1 MKAQS
6 PPRAGPSVAAILV
19 ALPMVAVLAAI
30 VHGATGADPALWAH
44 LTEHV
49 LARVVANT
57 AVLVVGVVVIAVAL
71 GTSLAWLT
79 AACEFPGRG
88 FFAWALYLPM
98 AVPAYVLAFVAVA
111 TLDYA
116 GAVPTALRAWFGA
129 DFAVPPIRST
139 VGVIAVLGFAS
150 YPYVYLMARGA
161 FLTHGARVLEAAQS
175 LGYGPWAGLV
185 RVAIPL
191 ARPWLAGGAALV
203 AMETLAD
210 FGAVSVF
217 NYDTFTTAIYK
228 AWYGLFSVETALAL
242 ALLLLGFVAIAL
254 AAEQLARGRGRHTAA
269 DSGTRAPV
277 RLALTGPRGW
287 LAFTF
292 AVAVFAAGFLLPG
305 IALVRWAL
313 EVAPID
319 LDARYVTYILRT
331 LSLAGMAAVACLAL
345 ALALGYAN
353 RLSKGIAAHAA
364 ARVATLGYAIP
375 GTVLAV
381 GVVTVLGGLD
391 EAFRTL
397 AGGEGLWLQG
407 TVLALLLGYVARF
420 LAVAYG
426 PVLGGFARIRPSLEE
441 AARSLGLAPREI
453 LARLH
458 LPLLGAGVGTA
469 LLLVF
474 VDVMK
479 EMPITLMTR
488 PFGWDTLAVRVFEMT
503 AEGEWQR
510 AALPALAIVVA
521 GLLPVVLLTWRM
533 ERAARAA

>member
-1 MKAQS
+1 MKALS
-6 PPRAGPSVAAILV
+6 PRAGPTVAAILV

-44 LTEHV
+44 LTEYV
-49 LARVVANT
+49 LPRVVANT
-57 AVLVVGVVVIAVAL
+57 AVLVIGVVAIAVAL

-79 AACEFPGRG
+79 AACDFPGRG
-88 FFAWALYLPM
+88 FFSWALYLPM
-98 AVPAYVLAFVAVA
+98 AMPAYVLAFVAVA

-116 GAVPTALRAWFGA
+116 GAVPMALRGWFGA
-129 DFAVPPIRST
+129 DLDVPPIRST
-139 VGVIAVLGFAS
+139 GGVIAVLGFAS

-175 LGYGPWAGLV
+175 LGYGPWSGLV

-277 RLALTGPRGW
+277 RLALPGARGW
-287 LAFTF
+287 LAFAF
-292 AVAVFAAGFLLPG
+292 AAAVFAAGFLLPG

-313 EVAPID
+313 DVAPLD

-331 LSLAGMAAVACLAL
+331 LSLAGMAAARLPRTRPRARVREPALDGHRAARGRAHRDTRLCDPGHGARGRRRDRARRPGRGLPLARGRRGTL
-345 ALALGYAN
+345 AAGHCP
-353 RLSKGIAAHAA
+353 RAA
-364 ARVATLGYAIP
+364 ARLRRAFPCRGLRP
-375 GTVLAV
+375 GAGRVRAHPARARR
-381 GVVTVLGGLD
+381 GG
-391 EAFRTL
+391 A
-397 AGGEGLWLQG
+397 
-407 TVLALLLGYVARF
+407 
-420 LAVAYG
+420 
-426 PVLGGFARIRPSLEE
+426 
-441 AARSLGLAPREI
+441 
-453 LARLH
+453 LAR
-458 LPLLGAGVGTA
+458 A
-469 LLLVF
+469 
-474 VDVMK
+474 
-479 EMPITLMTR
+479 
-488 PFGWDTLAVRVFEMT
+488 
-503 AEGEWQR
+503 
-510 AALPALAIVVA
+510 
-521 GLLPVVLLTWRM
+521 
-533 ERAARAA
+533 RAARDPLRACTCRCSAPASVPRSCSCSSTS

>member
-1 MKAQS
+1 VKALT
-6 PPRAGPSVAAILV
+6 PRAGPTVAAVAV
-19 ALPMVAVLAAI
+19 ALPMLAVLAAI
-30 VHGATGADPALWAH
+30 VHGAGGADPALWAH

-57 AVLVVGVVVIAVAL
+57 AILVVGVVALAVAL

-79 AACEFPGRG
+79 AACDFPGRG
-88 FFAWALYLPM
+88 FFSWALYLPM
-98 AVPAYVLAFVAVA
+98 AMPAYVLAFVAVA

-116 GAVPTALRAWFGA
+116 GAIPTVLRAWFGA
-129 DFAVPPIRST
+129 DLAVPPIRST
-139 VGVIAVLGFAS
+139 AGVIAVLGFAS

-254 AAEQLARGRGRHTAA
+254 AAEQVARGRGRHTTA
-269 DSGTRAPV
+269 DAGSRVPA
-277 RLALTGPRGW
+277 RLTLAGARGW
-287 LAFTF
+287 IAFAF
-292 AVAVFAAGFLLPG
+292 AGAVFACGFVLPG
-305 IALVRWAL
+305 VALVRWAL
-313 EVAPID
+313 AVAPID
-319 LDARYVTYILRT
+319 LDARYVSYILRT
-331 LSLAGMAAVACLAL
+331 LSLAGMAAFACLAL
-345 ALALGYAN
+345 ALVLGYAN
-353 RLSKGIAAHAA
+353 RLSSGVLPPLA
-364 ARVATLGYAIP
+364 ARIATLGYAVP

-381 GVVTVLGGLD
+381 GVVTVLGGVD
-391 EAFRTL
+391 GAVRSL

-426 PVLGGFARIRPSLEE
+426 PVQGGFARIRPALED

-510 AALPALAIVVA
+510 ASLPALAIVAA
-521 GLLPVVLLTWRM
+521 GLLPVALLTWRM

>member
-1 MKAQS
+1 MHAEA
-6 PPRAGPSVAAILV
+6 PRAGPAIAAILV
-19 ALPMVAVLAAI
+19 ALPMAGVLAAV

-44 LTEHV
+44 LTEYV

-57 AVLVVGVVVIAVAL
+57 AILVVGVVLVATAL

-79 AACEFPGRG
+79 AACDFPGRG

-98 AVPAYVLAFVAVA
+98 AMPAYVLAFVAVA

-116 GAVPTALRAWFGA
+116 GAVPTALRGWLGDGFT
-129 DFAVPPIRST
+129 VPPIRST
-139 VGVIAVLGFAS
+139 GGVVAVLGLAS

-175 LGYGPWAGLV
+175 LGFGPWAGLF
-185 RVAIPL
+185 RVAVPL

-217 NYDTFTTAIYK
+217 NYDTFTTAIYES
-228 AWYGLFSVETALAL
+228 WFGLFSLETALGLALLLVAFVALAL
-242 ALLLLGFVAIAL
+242 AAERLARGRARHAPGDSGARVPARLALRGPRGALAFAYAAAVFSAGFVLPAIAL
-254 AAEQLARGRGRHTAA
+254 A
-269 DSGTRAPV
+269 
-277 RLALTGPRGW
+277 
-287 LAFTF
+287 
-292 AVAVFAAGFLLPG
+292 
-305 IALVRWAL
+305 RWAL
-313 EVAPID
+313 DVAPID
-319 LDARYVTYILRT
+319 LDARYVDYVLRT
-331 LSLAGMAAVACLAL
+331 LALAGMAALACLLL
-345 ALALGYAN
+345 ALTLGYAT
-353 RLSKGIAAHAA
+353 RLSAGAVTRGA
-364 ARVATLGYAIP
+364 ARIATLGYAIP
-375 GTVLAV
+375 GAVLAV
-381 GVVTVLGGLD
+381 GVVSALGSVD
-391 EAFRTL
+391 AAFRSL
-397 AGGEGLWLQG
+397 AGGQGLWLQG
-407 TVLALLLGYVARF
+407 TVLALLIGYVARF
-420 LAVAYG
+420 LAVAWA
-426 PVLGGFARIRPSLEE
+426 PVQGGFARIRPSLEE
-441 AARSLGLAPREI
+441 AARSLGLAPREV

-458 LPLLGAGVGTA
+458 LPLLGAGLGTA

-510 AALPALAIVVA
+510 AALPALAIVAA
-521 GLLPVVLLTWRM
+521 GLLPVALLTWRM